1 MANEKPSSKEPK
13 DLNEQMNERKY
24 TPKDAMPELSEEVK
38 KEMEKRKDELE
49 KVKNFLIKKYPF
61 TIAVGILPPQF
72 VPKIEEE
79 EDIPENERKE
89 KRTHILVLIPE
100 EQFKNIPK
108 IKKEIV
114 DYSKNI
120 KPKLWFH
127 IITPVDIW
135 NFYMDARYDL
145 STAIAMAFPLYDK
158 GLLGALRVAEV
169 HKTLVIRKFEKY
181 VSSYVIAGSLVRGTA
196 TKNSD
201 VDVFIIIDDTDV
213 KRMPRLELRER
224 LRGIIYSYLS
234 DAAAISGAKNKLEP
248 QIYLLTDFWEAV
260 KDAHPVMFTFI
271 RDGIPLYDRGTFIPW
286 KLLLKMG
293 KIKPSPEAIDMFM
306 SMGDK
311 VEKTAK
317 RRLLDIVVG
326 DIYWGALTP
335 AQALLMLYGLP
346 PPVPKDTAQ
355 IFRETFVEK
364 EKIIEKKYADILE
377 KIIKIYKDYEHGKV
391 SEITGS
397 EVDGLI
403 KDTDDFIKRMKKLR
417 EEIEK
422 VSQKNTIEQI
432 ESDVFKLLENLFG
445 KKSKNELVGIFE
457 KEVIKKGKMPIKM
470 LQILKYIEKVM
481 KEFKGGKIKKNDVE
495 NARKDAAILINH
507 LIDYGQRCDL
517 IAVDKSRMQLV
528 YKNGTEKAELIITNA
543 GAFLVRGSTIN
554 KIQSNSNK
562 LEITTIEEFEAAVS
576 AQKGKLQT
584 KTDVKIFQILTKEL
598 GDFEIII

>member
-1 MANEKPSSKEPK
+1 MTNEKPISKEPK

-24 TPKDAMPELSEEVK
+24 LGKDSMPELSEEVK
-38 KEMEKRKDELE
+38 KEMEKRKEELD
-49 KVKNFLIKKYPF
+49 KVQKFIVKKYPF
-61 TIAVGILPPQF
+61 TIAVGILPPQS

-79 EDIPENERKE
+79 EDIPEAEKKE
-89 KRTHILVLIPE
+89 KRTHILVLVPE

-108 IKKEIV
+108 LKKEIV

-169 HKTLVIRKFEKY
+169 HKNLVIRKFEKY

-196 TKNSD
+196 TKTSD

-224 LRGIIYSYLS
+224 LRGIIYGYLA
-234 DAAAISGAKNKLEP
+234 DAAAIAGVKNKLEP

-326 DIYWGALTP
+326 DVYWGVITP

-346 PPVPKDTAQ
+346 PPVPKETAQ
-355 IFRETFVEK
+355 IFKETFVEK
-364 EKIIEKKYADILE
+364 EKILEKKYADILD
-377 KIIKIYKDYEHGKV
+377 KIIKIYKDYEHGKIT
-391 SEITGS
+391 EITGS
-397 EVDGLI
+397 EVDELI

-422 VSQKNTIEQI
+422 VSQKNIIEQI

-445 KKSKNELVGIFE
+445 KKSKNELVEIFE
-457 KEVIKKGKMPIKM
+457 RELVKKGKMPIKM
-470 LQILKYIEKVM
+470 LQILKDIEKAM
-481 KEFKGGKIKKNDVE
+481 KEFKSGKIKKHDIE

-517 IAVDKSRMQLV
+517 ITIDKSRMQIML
-528 YKNGTEKAELIITNA
+528 KSGEKAELIITDA
-543 GAFLVRGSTIN
+543 GAFLVRGSTIS
-554 KIQSNSNK
+554 KILHNSNK
-562 LEITTIEEFEAAVS
+562 LESATIEQFESAVS

-584 KTDVKIFQILTKEL
+584 KTDPKIFQILIKEL

>member
-1 MANEKPSSKEPK
+1 MTSEKTKEPK
-13 DLNEQMNERKY
+13 DLNEQINEKKY
-24 TPKDAMPELSEEVK
+24 LGKEGMPELSEEVR
-38 KEMEKRKDELE
+38 KEMEKRKEELD
-49 KVKNFLIKKYPF
+49 KVQKFIVKKYSF
-61 TIAVGILPPQF
+61 IIAVGILPPQS

-79 EDIPENERKE
+79 EDIPEAERKE

-108 IKKEIV
+108 LKKEIV

-135 NFYMDARYDL
+135 NFYMDSRYDL

-169 HKTLVIRKFEKY
+169 HKNLVIRKFEKY

-196 TKNSD
+196 SKTSD

-224 LRGIIYSYLS
+224 LRGIIYSYLA
-234 DAAAISGAKNKLEP
+234 DAAAIAGAKNKLEP

-326 DIYWGALTP
+326 DIYWGVITP

-355 IFRETFVEK
+355 ILRETFVEK
-364 EKIIEKKYADILE
+364 EKILEKIYSYILE
-377 KIIKIYKDYEHGKV
+377 KIIKRYKDYEHGKLND
-391 SEITGS
+391 IKGS
-397 EVDGLI
+397 EVDQLI
-403 KDTDDFIKRMKKLR
+403 KDTDNFIKRMKKLR

-422 VSQKNTIEQI
+422 VSQRNTIEQI
-432 ESDVFKLLENLFG
+432 ESDVFKILENLFG
-445 KKSKNELVGIFE
+445 KKSKNELIEIFD
-457 KEVIKKGKMPIKM
+457 KELVKKGKMPVKM
-470 LQILKYIEKVM
+470 LHTLKDIERAM
-481 KEFKGGKIKKNDVE
+481 KEFKSGKIKKHDVE
-495 NARKDAAILINH
+495 NVRKDAAILINH

-517 IAVDKSRMQLV
+517 IAIDKSRMQIS
-528 YKNGTEKAELIITNA
+528 YKNGAEKAELIITDA

-554 KIQSNSNK
+554 KIPVNSNK
-562 LEITTIEEFEAAVS
+562 LENATIEEFEAGVA

-584 KTDVKIFQILTKEL
+584 KADPKIFQILTKEL

>member
-1 MANEKPSSKEPK
+1 MATENNAPK
-13 DLNEQMNERKY
+13 DLNEQINSQKY
-24 TPKDAMPELSEEVK
+24 ISKKDMPKLSEEDIK
-38 KEMEKRKDELE
+38 KMDAQKKELE
-49 KVKNFLIKKYPF
+49 KIKIWITKKFPF
-61 TIAVGILPPQF
+61 TVALGILPPEYIQ
-72 VPKIEEE
+72 KIEEE
-79 EDIPENERKE
+79 EDIPEEERKE
-89 KRTHILVLIPE
+89 KRIHIVHIVPE
-100 EQFKNIPK
+100 EEFKNIPK
-108 IKKEIV
+108 IKKEILE
-114 DYSKNI
+114 YTKSS

-127 IITPVDIW
+127 IITPIDIW
-135 NFYMDARYDL
+135 NFYMDSRHYL
-145 STAIAMAFPLYDK
+145 TAPIAMAFPLHDT
-158 GLLGALRVAEV
+158 GLLGALRVAEI
-169 HKTLVIRKFEKY
+169 HKNLVIRKFEKY
-181 VSSYVIAGSLVRGTA
+181 VSSYVIAGSLVRGSA
-196 TKNSD
+196 TKTSD

-224 LRGIIYSYLS
+224 LRGIIYQYIQE
-234 DAAAISGAKNKLEP
+234 ATAIAGVKNILNV
-248 QIYLLTDFWEAV
+248 QVYLLTDFWEAV

-457 KEVIKKGKMPIKM
+457 KELIKKGKMPIKM
-470 LQILKYIEKVM
+470 LQILKDIEKVM

-562 LEITTIEEFEAAVS
+562 LESTTIEEFEAAVS